1 MVSRWFL
8 GVKEPYPIGSMYGI
22 FTYIYH
28 KRQPNVG
35 KYTIHGFYGYDLPL
49 ERRTWR
55 TFEQNPQPP
64 PEVKKATALVVAG
77 NPEQGVEEAPEKADT
92 TGGVWLEMIVSS

>member
-1 MVSRWFL
+1 MAYL
-8 GVKEPYPIGSMYGI
+8 P
-22 FTYIYH
+22 
-28 KRQPNVG
+28 
-35 KYTIHGFYGYDLPL
+35 TIHGSYGYDLPL

-77 NPEQGVEEAPEKADT
+77 NPEQGVEEALKKRTLLGCPAGSDRK
-92 TGGVWLEMIVSS
+92 